1 MRLVSV
7 NAESHALKCDL
18 LSIKDKQFL
27 ANKYVNNNLI
37 CACIY
42 SIFCCCM
49 QPIVCQVDVLVPLIV
64 GYNFLVLID
73 GYCLIYILPF
83 AYLKM
88 LFREFSFLS
97 QVVVDISPE
106 IAPLFSINLIWD
118 TKAPISLL

>member
-1 MRLVSV
+1 
-7 NAESHALKCDL
+7 
-18 LSIKDKQFL
+18 
-27 ANKYVNNNLI
+27 
-37 CACIY
+37 
-42 SIFCCCM
+42 M